1 MFQDAA
7 VFHPCLPQLI
17 LDLSKVSAIKRVW
30 LFGSRARGD
39 QEERSDIDLAIEA
52 PDISPEAWSR
62 IGELVDHAQTL
73 LKIDWVNLERA
84 PSVEMAM
91 IN

>member
-1 MFQDAA
+1 
-7 VFHPCLPQLI
+7 LI
-17 LDLSKVSAIKRVW
+17 LDLSKVSAIKRFW

-52 PDISPEAWSR
+52 PDISPEVWSR

-84 PSVEMAM
+84 PSALRDNILKEG
-91 IN
+91 ICLYEHS